1 MNDVVDMC
9 RAIKDNSLHFTL
21 NPQNCWQSFNTD
33 FCDIVNSDEWKEIKF
48 MNDSATE
55 INESIDTVPNDK
67 GGIYLFILKPDIVPC
82 VHKYILYIGRVQST
96 NSQNLRKRFR
106 EYIHDQR
113 SDILL
118 MRETWGKDLFIRYLP
133 LTDNEVIKALEKEL
147 IRTIIPPCNS
157 DYPGVLNKAMK
168 AAFA

>member
-55 INESIDTVPNDK
+55 INESIDFSFFLSGITTGFPSFLDK
-67 GGIYLFILKPDIVPC
+67 SYHI
-82 VHKYILYIGRVQST
+82 
-96 NSQNLRKRFR
+96 
-106 EYIHDQR
+106 
-113 SDILL
+113 
-118 MRETWGKDLFIRYLP
+118 
-133 LTDNEVIKALEKEL
+133 
-147 IRTIIPPCNS
+147 
-157 DYPGVLNKAMK
+157 
-168 AAFA
+168 